1 MDGGYSMFHS
11 IENPEKYLGF
21 NRNGKPIN
29 YITNKFDKQ
38 CRKIFKRVTEDSSN
52 GLSTSPT
59 IDYEQTSSANNNNNN
74 NINNSNHH
82 HRHKSST
89 RIHQRTHSNRIET
102 SKSRST
108 SPHTSSKR
116 IKTQQHPVRHHH
128 NEQPLRR
135 YHTIS
140 NNKNLDSNDNMSSTK
155 QLVNEDLN
163 TIYVN
168 NVNESKGKQTS
179 TTHSRHLKK
188 PTQSVSKLLK
198 VEHNLDDDDQQ
209 GSSAQNNLGRD
220 ENNNNNNDSSN
231 CTYSTKDVED
241 ETDDKSFGGRK
252 AVKGRNT
259 AQANKCNNNN
269 NNRRNRKNNEN
280 GRHSRK
286 PSQKSSSHKNQQAN
300 P

>member
-1 MDGGYSMFHS
+1 MFHS

-29 YITNKFDKQ
+29 YSSRKLDKQ

-52 GLSTSPT
+52 GLSTSPAV
-59 IDYEQTSSANNNNNN
+59 DSEPTSLANNYN
-74 NINNSNHH
+74 NINSSNHP

-89 RIHQRTHSNRIET
+89 RTHQRTHSNRIET

-108 SPHTSSKR
+108 SPHSSSKR

-128 NEQPLRR
+128 NEQPLRH

-140 NNKNLDSNDNMSSTK
+140 NNNKNIDSNDNMSSTK
-155 QLVNEDLN
+155 QLGNEDLN
-163 TIYVN
+163 AIYIN

-179 TTHSRHLKK
+179 PTHSRPIKK
-188 PTQSVSKLLK
+188 PTQSVSKLSK
-198 VEHNLDDDDQQ
+198 VEHNLDDDQQ
-209 GSSAQNNLGRD
+209 VSSSHNSLGRD
-220 ENNNNNNDSSN
+220 ENNNNDTSN

-241 ETDDKSFGGRK
+241 ETDDKSFGGRRI
-252 AVKGRNT
+252 VKGRNT

-286 PSQKSSSHKNQQAN
+286 PSQKSSSHKNQQAS